1 MPDLKGGIFAP
12 IKLYSM
18 KTLFT
23 IAAITAIFL
32 TQASGTF
39 SMIEINPL
47 HGAEQ
52 SIFTDSSKTIYGAG
66 EVSGFID
73 LNGRLYFTAQD
84 TFGNEELWSTDG
96 TQGGTVLVKDINP
109 NGSSSI
115 GNMVKVGNRLLFM
128 AADNNNFDFDLW
140 STDGTSSGTVKVTE
154 LNQLSNSSLNPQNI
168 SVMGSRLL
176 FCTQTQLMIT
186 NGTTAGTDSLL
197 AITTYSQGFGYCDL
211 NSKVYFLLPNMNNG
225 QFEIWRTDGTIMGT
239 ERVINPSSAMNI
251 TSINSMLSFDGKI
264 YLDAAISGQGN
275 DLFSFDG
282 NINGQIQKISLVQG
296 GNSYPG
302 NLTLYDNAFYFTASN
317 LTSANVYRIT
327 VSNPTPESLIQ
338 NASFSWINNVTFAN
352 NSIYFLG
359 ESQQQIHRVDLNS
372 LNHTI
377 TQLTGYSVPYYTF
390 TNNGILA
397 GKSGKVYMALYDSLT
412 NKQSFFEANESLS
425 DIHMIQPESANTL
438 HPFSFILGCGII
450 DVFDLKLWGDKV
462 IFPANFNDAGR
473 ELWIFKADDLT
484 SNLEPLDI
492 ENSYR
497 IFPNPGSTELNIEMN
512 DKGNSVQDVNVYNND
527 GALVLKASQ
536 NSAAKPLNISSLAA
550 GNYLVTIRENG
561 KFVGTKKFVVS
572 K

>member
-23 IAAITAIFL
+23 IAAITVIFL
-32 TQASGTF
+32 AQASGTF

-282 NINGQIQKISLVQG
+282 NINGQIQKINLVQG

-359 ESQQQIHRVDLNS
+359 ESQQQIHRVDLNT

-397 GKSGKVYMALYDSLT
+397 GKSSKVFMALYDSLT

-473 ELWIFKADDLT
+473 ELWIFKADDLIN
-484 SNLEPLDI
+484 NLEPLDI

-497 IFPNPGSTELNIEMN
+497 IFPNPGSTELSIEMN
-512 DKGNSVQDVNVYNND
+512 DKDNSVQDVNVYNND

>member
-359 ESQQQIHRVDLNS
+359 ESQQQIHRVDLNT

-425 DIHMIQPESANTL
+425 DIHMFQPESANTL

-536 NSAAKPLNISSLAA
+536 NSAAKPLNISSLVA